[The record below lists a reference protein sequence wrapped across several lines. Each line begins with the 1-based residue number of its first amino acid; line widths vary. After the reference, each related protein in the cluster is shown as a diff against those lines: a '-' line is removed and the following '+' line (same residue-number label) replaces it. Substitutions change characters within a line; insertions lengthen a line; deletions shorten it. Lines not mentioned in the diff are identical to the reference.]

1 MQWIT
6 EVWLTHVN
14 VRKAI
19 RAVSMARETVE
30 QVNSLHWFFSLVKA
44 SDSSIVG
51 GVMEPFF
58 VPSRDLFRISV
69 CPRQTFVSYH

>member
-30 QVNSLHWFFSLVKA
+30 QVNSLH
-44 SDSSIVG
+44 
-51 GVMEPFF
+51 
-58 VPSRDLFRISV
+58 
-69 CPRQTFVSYH
+69 